1 MTTTTGE
8 VTAGASLLTFF
19 SPLSPPT
26 LTAVTPDLVDVAHL
40 PRSPSGEIAPP
51 SGEIA
56 PPSGEIA
63 SPSDEIASP
72 VLHLAVGNVAPTG
85 TMVCMLSPAN
95 ISADSDPSSD
105 PPSANSALDS
115 PINSPASFVSSTSA
129 TCHAPRVPALGTYR
143 LRVSIDGGRTYSAT
157 WTEVTYYNSTI
168 PTRVT
173 GVHPRYAPLPAAAA
187 GDGAAVDA
195 GSRPILS
202 VFGAGFAPT
211 AELACAFGHLGDS
224 ANIAD
229 EFADGCAVD
238 APVPPGTVVRGQA
251 IKPSLTRASFVTTGV
266 VRCAAPA
273 PLSRAAE
280 IFEVLVVRESTG
292 GDSTRVGG
300 AVTVFE
306 WYDPSAISS
315 AKCAEP
321 DAAPLRGA
329 TLIAVGGSD
338 FAPAPGL
345 MCVFSSTDG
354 DAGEY
359 RG

>member
-26 LTAVTPDLVDVAHL
+26 LTAVTPDLIDVAHL
-40 PRSPSGEIAPP
+40 PRSPSG
-51 SGEIA
+51 
-56 PPSGEIA
+56 
-63 SPSDEIASP
+63 EIASP

-105 PPSANSALDS
+105 PPSANSAFDS
-115 PINSPASFVSSTSA
+115 PIYSPASFVSSTSA

-143 LRVSIDGGRTYSAT
+143 LRVSTDGGRTYSAT

-195 GSRPILS
+195 GSRLILS

-211 AELACAFGHLGDS
+211 AELACAFGHLGDG
-224 ANIAD
+224 NLHLN
-229 EFADGCAVD
+229 VTT
-238 APVPPGTVVRGQA
+238 PGEVRG
-251 IKPSLTRASFVTTGV
+251 PSQ
-266 VRCAAPA
+266 
-273 PLSRAAE
+273 SRLEHA
-280 IFEVLVVRESTG
+280 RGT
-292 GDSTRVGG
+292 
-300 AVTVFE
+300 
-306 WYDPSAISS
+306 YQSS
-315 AKCAEP
+315 K
-321 DAAPLRGA
+321 
-329 TLIAVGGSD
+329 
-338 FAPAPGL
+338 
-345 MCVFSSTDG
+345 
-354 DAGEY
+354 
-359 RG
+359 